1 MASAKL
7 TAGDLRHPKPG
18 VLFDGAGLRLK
29 VKKNGAGYWIFRY
42 RRGGVNREM
51 GLGPLR
57 DVGLKKARER
67 ARELREIL
75 RAGGD
80 PKAERAR
87 ARERIVP
94 TFREAARGLI
104 EQKSV
109 EWRNGKH
116 AAQWTSSLETY
127 AYPRLGDLPVDVIE
141 TEHVLRALEPIWKN
155 KTETA
160 TRVRQRIEAVLDYA
174 KARNLR
180 RGENPA
186 RWRGHLDKLL
196 AKPAKFHRVRH
207 HAALAYSDLPEF
219 MAELAEQ
226 PGCAARALEFTILT
240 AARTGETLGAQW
252 GELDPGDVWAV
263 PAERM
268 KAKRA
273 HRVPLSEQARGI
285 IAHIPRLIG
294 SPYIFPGR
302 NPKKPLA
309 GVAMLMVLKRMGRTE
324 TVHGFRSTFRDWC
337 AEQTNFPRELAEA
350 ALAHTLRDKVE
361 AAYQRGD
368 LLERRRKLMQAW
380 ADYALPRAQADVV
393 PIGKRAT

>member
-1 MASAKL
+1 MPSAKL
-7 TAGDLRHPKPG
+7 AAIHLRNLKPG
-18 VLFDGAGLRLK
+18 RVYMDGAGLRLK
-29 VKKNGAGYWIFRY
+29 VKKNGAAYWVFRY
-42 RRGGVNREM
+42 RRHGLDREM

-57 DVGLKKARER
+57 DVGLAKAREQ

-94 TFREAARGLI
+94 TFREAAKGLI

-127 AYPRLGDLPVDVIE
+127 AYPRLGDLPVDAIE
-141 TEHVLRALEPIWKN
+141 TEHVLRALEPIWKD

-160 TRVRQRIEAVLDYA
+160 TRVRQRIESVLDYA

-207 HAALAYSDLPEF
+207 HPALAYTDLPAF

-226 PGCAARALEFTILT
+226 PGCAARALEFTVLT
-240 AARTGETLGAQW
+240 AARTSETLGAQW
-252 GELDPGDVWAV
+252 GELDRDLWTV
-263 PAERM
+263 PANRM
-268 KAKRA
+268 KAKQA
-273 HRVPLSEQARGI
+273 HRVPLSAQAQAI
-285 IAHIPRLIG
+285 IQQMPMLIG
-294 SPYIFPGR
+294 SPYVFPGR
-302 NPKKPLA
+302 NPKRPLA

-368 LLERRRKLMQAW
+368 LLERRRVLLQQW
-380 ADYALPRAQADVV
+380 ADYALPRVQADVV
-393 PIGKRAT
+393 PIRKRAT